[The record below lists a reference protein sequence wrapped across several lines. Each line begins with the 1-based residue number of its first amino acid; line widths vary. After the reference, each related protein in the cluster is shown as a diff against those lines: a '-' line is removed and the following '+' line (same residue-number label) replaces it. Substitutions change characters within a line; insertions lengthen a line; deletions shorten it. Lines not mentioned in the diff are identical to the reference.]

1 MPQHHFYP
9 CYIVPMPT
17 AICTSMIPL
26 QLDSVYI
33 FQFWGES
40 ASGRSVLLPDF
51 PAWLSASISGATRSL
66 TQRWARKHAGTETQ
80 RMKNSLYFVTAWRY
94 FTEIWNVLRLT
105 NWKTS
110 FEFLPSSTPRYHL
123 TGLYPLKQTDSRHMY
138 QGAAH
143 YSMCGNGCRFG
154 QHMESRCFPRELMAS
169 QAHHNL
175 STICLSRRITPH
187 PRTCSA
193 TRNDPPKPI
202 MPFHASTHLC
212 TCYFHNPEYHLYSCF
227 SFLTC

>member
-1 MPQHHFYP
+1 
-9 CYIVPMPT
+9 
-17 AICTSMIPL
+17 MIPL
-26 QLDSVYI
+26 QLDSVYV

-40 ASGRSVLLPDF
+40 ASGRFLLLPDF
-51 PAWLSASISGATRSL
+51 PARLSACISGATRSL
-66 TQRWARKHAGTETQ
+66 TQWWARKHTGTETW

-105 NWKTS
+105 NLKTS

-138 QGAAH
+138 QGAACVKMVVALASTWKADVFQEIWWH
-143 YSMCGNGCRFG
+143 
-154 QHMESRCFPRELMAS
+154 PRLI
-169 QAHHNL
+169 
-175 STICLSRRITPH
+175 TICPQSVFPDVSPPH

-212 TCYFHNPEYHLYSCF
+212 TCYFHNPEYRLDSCF
-227 SFLTC
+227 SFLAC

>member
-9 CYIVPMPT
+9 CYIVPMPTT

-33 FQFWGES
+33 FQFWWVS
-40 ASGRSVLLPDF
+40 LSRFVLLPDF
-51 PAWLSASISGATRSL
+51 PAWLSASISGATWSL
-66 TQRWARKHAGTETQ
+66 TQRWAKSMQVQKHKGWKA
-80 RMKNSLYFVTAWRY
+80 LYFVTAWRY

-110 FEFLPSSTPRYHL
+110 FEFLPSSAPRYHL

-138 QGAAH
+138 QGASTLQH
-143 YSMCGNGCRFG
+143 VWKWFSFG
-154 QHMESRCFPRELMAS
+154 QHMESRCFSKRIDGI

-175 STICLSRRITPH
+175 STICLQACH
-187 PRTCSA
+187 P
-193 TRNDPPKPI
+193 PPPYMLSHTKW
-202 MPFHASTHLC
+202 SSKTHYAFSCL
-212 TCYFHNPEYHLYSCF
+212 HSSLHLLF
-227 SFLTC
+227 S